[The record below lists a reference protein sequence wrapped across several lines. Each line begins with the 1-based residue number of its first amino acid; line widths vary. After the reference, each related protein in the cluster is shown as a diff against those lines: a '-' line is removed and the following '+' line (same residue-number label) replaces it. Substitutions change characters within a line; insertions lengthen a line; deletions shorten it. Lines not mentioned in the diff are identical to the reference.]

1 MLQKNIALW
10 LSRKLIYI
18 ADLSYYKRFS
28 SPSASWLLKE
38 AHTGVGKFMKYCET
52 AGLRKESVLQ
62 QEVSEQG

>member
-10 LSRKLIYI
+10 LSRKLYI
-18 ADLSYYKRFS
+18 LQISATTKDLVLQVPPDCS
-28 SPSASWLLKE
+28 E